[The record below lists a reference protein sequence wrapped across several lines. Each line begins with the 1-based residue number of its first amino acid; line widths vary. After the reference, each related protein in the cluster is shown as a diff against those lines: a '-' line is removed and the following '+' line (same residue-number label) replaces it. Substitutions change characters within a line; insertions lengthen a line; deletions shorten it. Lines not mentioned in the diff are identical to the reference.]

1 MHGKKTLETM
11 FKVGFMLFQSVLFI
25 VGVSLFITSLVFYLN
40 ARSILNMSAKMLVY
54 SVILCTLLVSS
65 SISGFKAINSRERW
79 LIALYVILTLT
90 LINLESLFIMKFP
103 ALTDNV
109 RKSSKAFWQR
119 IDSNQRA
126 MLEENFGCCGF
137 DSENREKRCA
147 GMKQCSNMFYKVAR
161 GFRNIAEKI
170 LILLIFSESL
180 SVGLLCLLRLR
191 K

>member
-1 MHGKKTLETM
+1 M

-25 VGVSLFITSLVFYLN
+25 IGVALFITSLVFYLN
-40 ARSILNMSAKMLVY
+40 ARTILSISAKMLVY
-54 SVILCTLLVSS
+54 LVILCALLVSS
-65 SISGFKAINSRERW
+65 SISGFKTINSKERW
-79 LIALYVILTLT
+79 LIALYIILTLT

-103 ALTDNV
+103 ALTENV
-109 RKSSKAFWQR
+109 RKDSKAFWQR

-137 DSENREKRCA
+137 DSESKEKRCA